1 MCAMQSRRFTNHRMY
16 GKLFSMERRAL
27 PEYLG
32 NSPLIEAIWQIRF
45 DVNPALAVGDLLP
58 GILFTA
64 LEGNKKGYQLYQ
76 LPLAEIPQAMLSA
89 DENLKYQAKYR
100 IEAPNLPYLYHIGE
114 HMVSVNCR
122 KPYEGWA
129 IFKNKISELVGIL
142 QKAPFEFVNL
152 KASLRYINFFPKSTI
167 PSISPWFQ
175 VALRIGDFSIETNP
189 LQIRAELPE
198 TECTH
203 VVLLINPAQL
213 MMTDAATE
221 NVGII
226 IDIDTILHGTQN
238 RLDEILAQLDML
250 HQKNKVLFF
259 NQILTE
265 DSINKFNPR
274 YKGE

>member
-1 MCAMQSRRFTNHRMY
+1 MRSSRFTNNRVC
-16 GKLFSMERRAL
+16 GKLLSMERKAL

-45 DVNPALAVGDLLP
+45 DVNPSLAVGDLLP

-76 LPLAEIPQAMLSA
+76 LPFAEIPLAVLNA

-122 KPYEGWA
+122 NPYEGWEA
-129 IFKNKISELVGIL
+129 FKNKIIELVKVL
-142 QKAPFEFVNL
+142 QKTPFEFVNL
-152 KASLRYINFFPKSTI
+152 RASLRYINFLPKGTI
-167 PSISPWFQ
+167 PSISPW
-175 VALRIGDFSIETNP
+175 LRITLHVGDFSINTTP
-189 LQIRAELPE
+189 LQIRAELLE

-203 VVLLINPAQL
+203 VVVIINPAQL
-213 MMTDAATE
+213 LVTDSNAE

-226 IDIDTILHGTQN
+226 IDIDTIAHGKQN
-238 RLDEILAQLDML
+238 SLDEVVTQLDML
-250 HQKNKVLFF
+250 HQKNKALFF
-259 NQILTE
+259 NEILTE
-265 DSINKFNPR
+265 DTINKLNPE
-274 YKGE
+274 YKGGIV

>member
-1 MCAMQSRRFTNHRMY
+1 M
-16 GKLFSMERRAL
+16 SMERKTL

-45 DVNPALAVGDLLP
+45 DVNPSLAVGDLLP

-76 LPLAEIPQAMLSA
+76 LPFAEIPQAVINA

-122 KPYEGWA
+122 RPYEGWDA
-129 IFKNKISELVGIL
+129 FKNKISELVGIL
-142 QKAPFEFVNL
+142 QNAPFEFVNL
-152 KASLRYINFFPKSTI
+152 RASLRYINFIPKDTI
-167 PSISPWFQ
+167 PSISPW
-175 VALRIGDFSIETNP
+175 LRITVHVGDFSIDTTP
-189 LQIRAELPE
+189 LHIRTELQE

-203 VVLLINPAQL
+203 IVVIINPAQL
-213 MMTDAATE
+213 LVAGSKAEDS
-221 NVGII
+221 GII
-226 IDIDTILHGTQN
+226 IDIDTISHGKQN
-238 RLDEILAQLDML
+238 SLTEMVAQLDML
-250 HQKNKVLFF
+250 HQKNKALFF

-265 DSINKFNPR
+265 ETIRKLSPA